1 MTAARIFVV
10 EDQALVARDIQTRL
24 ISMGYD
30 VLGTASRASDAVS
43 QVLELMPDLVLMD
56 INLKGEMDGIEAAA
70 RITEQVDVPII
81 YCTAYSNEATL
92 ARAKITAPYG
102 YVLKPFDN
110 RELEI
115 NIEISLHKHQM
126 EQQIKLGGERLA
138 ATLASVPDGI
148 FSMNTEGEVLFANQ
162 AACELVRQPID
173 DVLGT
178 QIQDIIEFK
187 VLEAGSEVLDLS
199 RFKFNQAVNEFSPL
213 RQQVVRDGEPVVP
226 VEVSMRWFDS
236 SIEPRVTLMLRDITR
251 QLEQEDAVLRSAYFD
266 SLTLLPN
273 RTLFLD
279 RVENRL
285 ANAGYFEEE
294 LIGIAYLRIAEISEV
309 RQGYGSSAGDEVINE
324 MVSRWQPL
332 LLRGETLA
340 HFGGGEFGLLMSGHR
355 DLGRAQSLDPA
366 SSLARDQA
374 RMLALLEALIEQA
387 KEDIRI
393 DLGHQ
398 LNLSARV
405 GISVNHRE
413 SESAEQL
420 LRNAESAQAR
430 ASESVPCVLF
440 DQEMHLTASNELAL
454 RNAVHQAI
462 QTRSIEP
469 FFQPIVRLDTRKVV
483 GFEALARWHN
493 EGQEVNSPGTFIPA
507 AERSGLIGS
516 LGNLMLY
523 DIGAICERYA
533 WLREHGLSI
542 AVNIAASQ
550 FDDRLIATLSSLAA
564 EYPAIESVLSLEI
577 TEGTA
582 MSGSESTLNLIRE
595 LRNLG
600 FRVSVDDFGTGYS
613 SLSYLKQFPLDTLKI
628 DRSFIT
634 GLQPETDGYV
644 IVKAIIDL
652 AKALGLPTVAEGIET
667 EQEMDLL
674 RALGCDFGQGFYFQA
689 ATRVEE
695 IDHCYKN
702 GLPLGRTFTA

>member
-1 MTAARIFVV
+1 MTAPRIFVV

-70 RITEQVDVPII
+70 RITKQLDVPII

-126 EQQIKLGGERLA
+126 EQEIKLGGERLA

-148 FSMNTEGEVLFANQ
+148 FSVNTEGEVLFANQ
-162 AACELVRQPID
+162 AACELVRQPIG
-173 DVLGT
+173 DVLGA
-178 QIQDIIEFK
+178 QLKNMIEFK
-187 VLEAGSEVLDLS
+187 VLEAGTEALDLA
-199 RFKFNQAVNEFSPL
+199 RFKFNQTVNDFPPL
-213 RQQVVRDGEPVVP
+213 RQQVVLDGQPVLP
-226 VEVSMRWFDS
+226 AEVSMRWFDS
-236 SIEPRVTLMLRDITR
+236 SIEPRVTLILRDITR
-251 QLEQEDAVLRSAYFD
+251 QLEQEDAVLRGAYFD

-279 RVENRL
+279 RVESRL
-285 ANAGYFEEE
+285 ANVGYIDEE

-340 HFGGGEFGLLMSGHR
+340 HFGGGEFGLLMSGYR
-355 DLGRAQSLDPA
+355 DLTNAQSPEPA
-366 SSLARDQA
+366 STLARDQA
-374 RMLALLEALIEQA
+374 KMLALLEALIERA
-387 KEDIRI
+387 KEDIQI

-405 GISVNHRE
+405 GVSVNHRE

-440 DQEMHLTASNELAL
+440 DQEMHSTASNELAL

-469 FFQPIVRLDTRKVV
+469 FLQPIVRLDSKQIV

-493 EGQEVNSPGTFIPA
+493 NGQEVKSPGTFIPA

-533 WLREHGLSI
+533 WLKEYGLSI

-550 FDDRLIATLSSLAA
+550 FDDRLIATLSTLAA

-595 LRNLG
+595 LRNLD

-652 AKALGLPTVAEGIET
+652 ARALGLPTVAEGIET
-667 EQEMDLL
+667 EQEMELL

-702 GLPLGRTFTA
+702 GLPLGRAFTA

>member
-1 MTAARIFVV
+1 MCI
-10 EDQALVARDIQTRL
+10 RD
-24 ISMGYD
+24 S
-30 VLGTASRASDAVS
+30 
-43 QVLELMPDLVLMD
+43 
-56 INLKGEMDGIEAAA
+56 
-70 RITEQVDVPII
+70 
-81 YCTAYSNEATL
+81 
-92 ARAKITAPYG
+92 
-102 YVLKPFDN
+102 
-110 RELEI
+110 
-115 NIEISLHKHQM
+115 
-126 EQQIKLGGERLA
+126 
-138 ATLASVPDGI
+138 
-148 FSMNTEGEVLFANQ
+148 
-162 AACELVRQPID
+162 
-173 DVLGT
+173 
-178 QIQDIIEFK
+178 
-187 VLEAGSEVLDLS
+187 
-199 RFKFNQAVNEFSPL
+199 
-213 RQQVVRDGEPVVP
+213 
-226 VEVSMRWFDS
+226 
-236 SIEPRVTLMLRDITR
+236 
-251 QLEQEDAVLRSAYFD
+251 
-266 SLTLLPN
+266 
-273 RTLFLD
+273 
-279 RVENRL
+279 
-285 ANAGYFEEE
+285 
-294 LIGIAYLRIAEISEV
+294 LRIAEISEV

-340 HFGGGEFGLLMSGHR
+340 HFGGGEFGLLMSGYR
-355 DLGRAQSLDPA
+355 DLTNAQSPEPA
-366 SSLARDQA
+366 STLARDQA
-374 RMLALLEALIEQA
+374 KMLALLEALIERA
-387 KEDIRI
+387 KEDIQI

-405 GISVNHRE
+405 GVSVNHRE

-440 DQEMHLTASNELAL
+440 DQEMHSTASNELAL

-469 FFQPIVRLDTRKVV
+469 FLQPIVRLDSKQIV
-483 GFEALARWHN
+483 GFEALARWYN
-493 EGQEVNSPGTFIPA
+493 EGEEVNSPGTFIPA

-523 DIGAICERYA
+523 DIGAICERYS
-533 WLREHGLSI
+533 WLQEYGLSI

-550 FDDRLIATLSSLAA
+550 FDDRLIATLSKLAA

-582 MSGSESTLNLIRE
+582 MSGSGSTLNLIRE

-628 DRSFIT
+628 DRSFIA

-652 AKALGLPTVAEGIET
+652 ARALGLPTVAEGIET
-667 EQEMDLL
+667 EQEMELL

-702 GLPLGRTFTA
+702 GLPLGRAFTA

>member
-173 DVLGT
+173 DVLGA

-213 RQQVVRDGEPVVP
+213 RQQVVRDGESVVP

-355 DLGRAQSLDPA
+355 DLGRAQSLDPG

-469 FFQPIVRLDTRKVV
+469 FFQPIVRLDTRKIV

>member
-1 MTAARIFVV
+1 MTAPRIFVV

-70 RITEQVDVPII
+70 RITKQLDVPII

-126 EQQIKLGGERLA
+126 EQEIKLGGERLA

-148 FSMNTEGEVLFANQ
+148 FSVNTEGEVLFANQ
-162 AACELVRQPID
+162 AACELVRQPIG
-173 DVLGT
+173 DVLGV
-178 QIQDIIEFK
+178 QLKNIIEFK
-187 VLEAGSEVLDLS
+187 VLETGTEALDFA
-199 RFKFNQAVNEFSPL
+199 RFKFDQTVNDFPPL
-213 RQQVVRDGEPVVP
+213 RQQVVRDGQPIVP

-236 SIEPRVTLMLRDITR
+236 SIEPRVTLILRDITR

-279 RVENRL
+279 RVESRL
-285 ANAGYFEEE
+285 ANAGYIDEE

-355 DLGRAQSLDPA
+355 DLAKAQSPEPA
-366 SSLARDQA
+366 STLARDQA
-374 RMLALLEALIEQA
+374 KMLALLEALIERA
-387 KEDIRI
+387 KEDIQI

-405 GISVNHRE
+405 GVSVNHRE

-440 DQEMHLTASNELAL
+440 DQEMHSTASHELAL

-469 FFQPIVRLDTRKVV
+469 FLQPIVRLDSKQIV

-493 EGQEVNSPGTFIPA
+493 DGQEVNSPGTFIPA

-533 WLREHGLSI
+533 WLKEYGLSI

-550 FDDRLIATLSSLAA
+550 FDDRLIATLSTLAA

-667 EQEMDLL
+667 EQEMELL

-702 GLPLGRTFTA
+702 GLPLGRAFTA

>member
-1 MTAARIFVV
+1 
-10 EDQALVARDIQTRL
+10 
-24 ISMGYD
+24 
-30 VLGTASRASDAVS
+30 
-43 QVLELMPDLVLMD
+43 
-56 INLKGEMDGIEAAA
+56 
-70 RITEQVDVPII
+70 
-81 YCTAYSNEATL
+81 
-92 ARAKITAPYG
+92 
-102 YVLKPFDN
+102 
-110 RELEI
+110 
-115 NIEISLHKHQM
+115 
-126 EQQIKLGGERLA
+126 
-138 ATLASVPDGI
+138 
-148 FSMNTEGEVLFANQ
+148 
-162 AACELVRQPID
+162 
-173 DVLGT
+173 
-178 QIQDIIEFK
+178 
-187 VLEAGSEVLDLS
+187 
-199 RFKFNQAVNEFSPL
+199 
-213 RQQVVRDGEPVVP
+213 
-226 VEVSMRWFDS
+226 MRWFDS
-236 SIEPRVTLMLRDITR
+236 SIEPRVTLILRDITR

-279 RVENRL
+279 RVESRL
-285 ANAGYFEEE
+285 ANAGYIDEE

-355 DLGRAQSLDPA
+355 DLTKVQSLEPA
-366 SSLARDQA
+366 STLARDQA
-374 RMLALLEALIEQA
+374 KMLALLEALIERA
-387 KEDIRI
+387 KEDIQI

-405 GISVNHRE
+405 GISVNQRA

-462 QTRSIEP
+462 QTRSIQP
-469 FFQPIVRLDTRKVV
+469 FLQPIVRLDSKKIV

-493 EGQEVNSPGTFIPA
+493 DGQEVNSPGTFIPA

-523 DIGAICERYA
+523 DIGAICERYS
-533 WLREHGLSI
+533 WLKEYGLSI

-550 FDDRLIATLSSLAA
+550 FDDRLIATLSTLAA

-667 EQEMDLL
+667 EQEMELL

-702 GLPLGRTFTA
+702 GLPLGRAFTA